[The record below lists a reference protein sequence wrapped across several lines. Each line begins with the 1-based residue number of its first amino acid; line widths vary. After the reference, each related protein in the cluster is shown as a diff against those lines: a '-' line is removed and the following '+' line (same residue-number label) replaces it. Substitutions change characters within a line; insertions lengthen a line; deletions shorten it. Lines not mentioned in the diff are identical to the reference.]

1 MPEIANIDNR
11 QRMTLRNKYDKNKL
25 ELNIF
30 EDQDSVRIQWKGKS
44 VDRDPSE
51 FTSPILSEALENCIN
66 NGKKLILDFQE
77 LEFMNSSTITPVSKI
92 IELGKSRSARITILY
107 QKSKN
112 WQELN
117 FSALRIF
124 ETKDKQVEILGM

>member
-1 MPEIANIDNR
+1 MTQNNR
-11 QRMTLRNKYDKNKL
+11 HTKNQL
-25 ELNIF
+25 ELNVS
-30 EDQDSVRIQWKGKS
+30 EDHDSVHVQWKGKS
-44 VDRDPSE
+44 VDRDPSD
-51 FTSPILSEALENCIN
+51 FTTPILSKALEKCIEKN
-66 NGKKLILDFQE
+66 KKLVLDFQE

-92 IELGKSRSARITILY
+92 LELGKSRSARINVIY

-124 ETKDKQVEILGM
+124 ETKDKQIEIMGL

>member
-1 MPEIANIDNR
+1 MAHI
-11 QRMTLRNKYDKNKL
+11 NKYSKNLL
-25 ELNIF
+25 ELNVVEGETSIY
-30 EDQDSVRIQWKGKS
+30 VMWKGKS
-44 VDRDPSE
+44 VDRDPSS
-51 FTSPILSEALENCIN
+51 FTGPILEVALENCIKN
-66 NGKKLILDFQE
+66 NKKLILDFQE

-92 IELGKSRSARITILY
+92 IEIGKNRSMRITILY

-124 ETKDKQVEILGM
+124 ETKDKRIEIKGL

>member
-1 MPEIANIDNR
+1 MVETAIVYQE
-11 QRMTLRNKYDKNKL
+11 QRMTEKNRHTKNQL
-25 ELNIF
+25 ELNVS
-30 EDQDSVRIQWKGKS
+30 EDHDSVHVQWKGKS
-44 VDRDPSE
+44 VDRDPSG
-51 FTSPILSEALENCIN
+51 FIAPILSDALENCIERN
-66 NGKKLILDFQE
+66 KKLVLDFQE

-92 IELGKSRSARITILY
+92 IELGKSRSARIEVIY

-124 ETKDKQVEILGM
+124 ETKDKQIEIMGL